1 MKKFATVAVIVVFLF
16 TFSAVN
22 VHGND
27 DIKVTINGFL
37 IKFEDVKPII
47 IDGRTM
53 VPVRGVFEN
62 LNARVR
68 WFPEEKAVLIMKE
81 TLQIYFRINDKK
93 VSVSQEGDFLL
104 DVPATIVNG
113 RTMVPLRFIAET
125 LGANVSWDAK
135 NRTVEI
141 NIPHYPFA
149 YIEEIGLELLAEKYQ
164 DNIEWLMGAPLEYVE
179 HILGKPDRIDL
190 SRYGF
195 DWYVYN
201 SDLEKYLMVGIKNK
215 VVVGIY
221 TNSLHYKINGTIGYN
236 SSIEEVREFFGRP
249 APPTIIKGNKRYVT
263 SEINSDG
270 KTEFQ
275 TYDVEKRYYATIFHD
290 IHNEERVT
298 SFMLIDY
305 ATEHSLRGYY
315 GKPSKELVESYERQL
330 FDLANT
336 VRKRYNKPLLTFDE
350 KASAA
355 ARMHSIDMTQ
365 NNFFDH
371 MNLRGQ
377 SPFDRLKNAGI
388 NYRNAAENIATGQMC
403 AIFAHEALMN
413 SKKGHR
419 DNILGNFTHIGIGV
433 SLDSDGTP
441 MYTQKFY
448 TPLKSKI
455 SFFKI
460 YN

>member
-141 NIPHYPFA
+141 NIPRYPFA

-249 APPTIIKGNKRYVT
+249 APPTIIKGNKGYVT

-305 ATEHSLRGYY
+305 ATEHSLHGYY
-315 GKPSKELVESYERQL
+315 GTPSKELVESYERQL